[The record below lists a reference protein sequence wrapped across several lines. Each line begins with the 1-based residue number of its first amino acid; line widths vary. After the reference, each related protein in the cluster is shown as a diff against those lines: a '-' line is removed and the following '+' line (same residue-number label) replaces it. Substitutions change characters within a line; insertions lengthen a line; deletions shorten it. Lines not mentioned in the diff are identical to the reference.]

1 MRSFSLVSILT
12 VIVAVLNG
20 CAYLP
25 ARYDSVQSVRDGI
38 PDHGTLSQDDVLN
51 WDATQLIIEDRDI
64 SLDARRMAVD
74 KLRNATPEIGIAP
87 DGTPQGYLG
96 IVKNFSE
103 RETYNFIIRGPE
115 KVAFLL
121 GPGQQKE
128 YSLVPGEYTCFVYR
142 DNRPIGKPWI
152 FHVNLQKHYFMD
164 RWIHWYVIMRR

>member
-96 IVKNFSE
+96 IVKNFS
-103 RETYNFIIRGPE
+103 G
-115 KVAFLL
+115 
-121 GPGQQKE
+121 
-128 YSLVPGEYTCFVYR
+128 
-142 DNRPIGKPWI
+142 
-152 FHVNLQKHYFMD
+152 YFS
-164 RWIHWYVIMRR
+164 